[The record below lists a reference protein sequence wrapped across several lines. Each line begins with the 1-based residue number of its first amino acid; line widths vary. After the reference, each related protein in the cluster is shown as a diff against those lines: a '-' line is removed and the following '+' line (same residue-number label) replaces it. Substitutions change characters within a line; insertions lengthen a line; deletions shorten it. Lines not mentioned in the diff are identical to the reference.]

1 MEHQGPLDE
10 AFMESSGSSSDASMA
25 SLDRLFLA
33 GAPTPPA
40 DPFDPQSPQEPERW
54 LELTAVTTMVNNRL
68 IRDMTVGELLVAFEY
83 VTSWRVYHQ
92 KQRQLHVRTMIPS
105 RPRSQL
111 CLEEGLPHLF
121 RSVDLWMT
129 EHNML
134 YHLSEEACWQFIQA
148 RVQAFL
154 LDKIGPNNLPVYL
167 REYPEWAADFL

>member
-1 MEHQGPLDE
+1 
-10 AFMESSGSSSDASMA
+10 MESSSSSSDASMA

-40 DPFDPQSPQEPERW
+40 DPFDPQSPQEPERR
-54 LELTAVTTMVNNRL
+54 LELTAVTAMVNNRL
-68 IRDMTVGELLVAFEY
+68 LRDMTVGQLLAAFEY

-92 KQRQLHVRTMIPS
+92 RQRRLHVRTMIPS
-105 RPRSQL
+105 RWQSQL
-111 CLEEGLPHLF
+111 YLEEGLPHLF

-134 YHLSEEACWQFIQA
+134 YYLSEEARWQFIQA

>member
-1 MEHQGPLDE
+1 
-10 AFMESSGSSSDASMA
+10 
-25 SLDRLFLA
+25 
-33 GAPTPPA
+33 
-40 DPFDPQSPQEPERW
+40 
-54 LELTAVTTMVNNRL
+54 MVNNRL
-68 IRDMTVGELLVAFEY
+68 ICDMTVGELLAAFEY

-92 KQRQLHVRTMIPS
+92 KQRRLHVRTMIPS
-105 RPRSQL
+105 RWRSQL

-134 YHLSEEACWQFIQA
+134 YHLSEEARWQFIQA

-167 REYPEWAADFL
+167 REYPEWVADFL